1 MHSNLS
7 FQVNGIQCGYEPA
20 APRKLE
26 GESKTF
32 VLLPIVS
39 WETAYYPVNI
49 DCQLNKTGEPSS
61 KNSNDYFKGTLEEQ
75 RNSREQCNRIGA
87 HVC

>member
-7 FQVNGIQCGYEPA
+7 FQVNGVQCGYEPA
-20 APRKLE
+20 ALRKLE

-32 VLLPIVS
+32 VLLHIMS

-49 DCQLNKTGEPSS
+49 VS
-61 KNSNDYFKGTLEEQ
+61 
-75 RNSREQCNRIGA
+75 
-87 HVC
+87 